1 MFLHQLHQVL
11 VTQRDGYPVAGRT
24 TANADIEITNAQ
36 GEVVGSG
43 TADGDG
49 NYRILI
55 APDQV
60 TPEENL
66 NVAAIVTA
74 RSRVSSATTPVTVPA
89 ASQTEIPTIDTIAA
103 GDTAIN
109 GTAEP
114 GASVTVAVDGEE
126 PVTVVAE

>member
-1 MFLHQLHQVL
+1 M
-11 VTQRDGYPVAGRT
+11 
-24 TANADIEITNAQ
+24 
-36 GEVVGSG
+36 
-43 TADGDG
+43 
-49 NYRILI
+49 I

-74 RSRVSSATTPVTVPA
+74 GGQEYRSANTPVTVPA

-126 PVTVVAE
+126 PVTVVANDQGDWTANVPEVSEGETVTVVAAADGKEPRSIPVRASRSMD